1 MPYIIENANVLK
13 GNELIKKSFLID
25 DNRISAIQN
34 GFKQYRYMKMK
45 ADSFIMTPSYVI
57 LDTSAPITG
66 SFQLLKE
73 YMTNE
78 FLLKGCTVLLTYVK
92 ICHEKEL
99 TEKLIKMKTTL
110 LSSPIDF
117 IIGVRIPIR
126 LISPSFIRKCKKE
139 KIPAIFI
146 EIKENDEFDH
156 IPWGWIREAIFPYNC
171 PLIPILSE
179 GEKKENR
186 VLMNK
191 WVETMKKEK
200 IPSINE
206 VILEKTPLS
215 ANVLNKIGLYPKKAC
230 LMHGAEL
237 SYNLY
242 LMDKEFRNIDESQ
255 LFLYY
260 SERLVITVHKGNV
273 IRAGKD
279 VLFKPGDGEYVK
291 VNNPSF
297 FSF

>member
-13 GNELIKKSFLID
+13 GNELIKKSFLIN
-25 DNRISAIQN
+25 DNRISAIHN
-34 GFKQYRYMKMK
+34 GCKQYRYMKMK

-57 LDTSAPITG
+57 LDTGAPLLGT
-66 SFQLLKE
+66 FEALKE
-73 YMTNE
+73 YMVNE
-78 FLLKGCTVLLTYVK
+78 FLLKGCTTLLTYVK
-92 ICHEKEL
+92 ISYENEL
-99 TEKLIKMKTTL
+99 SEKLKKMKTSL
-110 LSSPIDF
+110 LSCPIDF

-126 LISPSFIRKCKKE
+126 LISPSFVRKCKKE

-146 EIKENDEFDH
+146 EIQENDEFDQ

-171 PLIPILSE
+171 PLIPILLE
-179 GEKKENR
+179 REKKENR

-215 ANVLNKIGLYPKKAC
+215 PNVLNKIGLYPKKAC

-242 LMDKEFRNIDESQ
+242 LLDKEIWNIDESQ
-255 LFLYY
+255 LFLYH

-279 VLFKPGDGEYVK
+279 VLFKPGYGEYVK